1 MVTRSPS
8 AGGGSPDW
16 AALNLIGRSAPFRA
30 ALALL
35 QQCAQVD
42 ATVLLCGETGTG
54 KELAARAIHYLSPR
68 RSGPFVPVNCGALPD
83 SILEAEL
90 FGHTRGAFTDARTDS
105 PGLVGLAQGGTLFF
119 DEVDSL
125 SPRAQAAILRF
136 VQDLSYRRLG
146 AARIEH
152 ADVRLVAATNADLDA
167 LVRSGRFRQ
176 DLLFRL
182 NLLAV
187 ALPPL
192 RERAGDALLLAHEF
206 VLRLVAQY
214 RSAPRALTPASVQA
228 LQQARPWAGNVRELE
243 HLVHRAFLLQVGD
256 AVELGL
262 VPVPSAAAATPAGH
276 RFADLGF
283 ADAKA
288 LAIREFE
295 RSYLHA
301 VLQRAGGNLSLAA
314 RIAGKERSRFGKLVR
329 KHGLH
334 RAGPLP
340 GP

>member
-1 MVTRSPS
+1 MNAPLRDSPS
-8 AGGGSPDW
+8 TAPDW
-16 AALNLIGRSAPFRA
+16 ASLNLIGRSASFRA
-30 ALALL
+30 TLGLL
-35 QQCAQVD
+35 QQCAGVD

-54 KELAARAIHYLSPR
+54 KELAARAIHYLSAR

-90 FGHTRGAFTDARTDS
+90 FGHTKGAFTDARSDS
-105 PGLVGLAQGGTLFF
+105 RGLIGLAQGGTLFF

-125 SPRAQAAILRF
+125 SPRAQSAILRF
-136 VQDLSYRRLG
+136 VQDRCYRPLG
-146 AARIEH
+146 SARIER
-152 ADVRLVAATNADLDA
+152 ADVRLVAATNADLDD
-167 LVRSGRFRQ
+167 LVRCGRFRQ

-192 RERAGDALLLAHEF
+192 REREGDALLLARVF
-206 VLRLVAQY
+206 VQRLVAQY
-214 RSAPRALTPASVQA
+214 RSEPRELAAASVAA
-228 LQQARPWAGNVRELE
+228 LQQPRPWPGNVRELE
-243 HLVHRAFLLQVGD
+243 HGVHRAFLLQRGD
-256 AVELGL
+256 AVDLRLPAAAGA
-262 VPVPSAAAATPAGH
+262 PAAAAMARGD
-276 RFADLGF
+276 RAF

-288 LAIREFE
+288 AAIRDFE
-295 RSYLHA
+295 RSYLHE

-334 RAGPLP
+334 RAGPVSDL
-340 GP
+340 